1 MLINTGGEEKIT
13 KLSKMGGGNRSILLI
28 SSLNNGVKCRKPVYV
43 FQGNDWQVAKWIF
56 YLRMITLYFLTE
68 FAVY

>member
-28 SSLNNGVKCRKPVYV
+28 SSLNNGVKCRKSVYIY
-43 FQGNDWQVAKWIF
+43 D
-56 YLRMITLYFLTE
+56 MYFKVMVGRWLSGY
-68 FAVY
+68 FI